1 MLCSSL
7 WLGRCDEY
15 RGGHLN
21 QTESMQVAAS
31 AVIDTGSPRLIHT
44 FVMVVATALG
54 IYLCYRL
61 AVPFLSAITG
71 ALALAV
77 LFSAMQRRLEKW
89 FRHSGLAAAVSTLV
103 IALIVVV
110 PATFVG
116 QQLAIQA
123 VKGAKLV
130 ETKVKTG
137 EWRHQLET
145 QPFVASLIDQV
156 ESHIDLPE
164 IAKSFTAWLSSTGS
178 VIIKGSLVQLI
189 GIFLTFYL
197 LFFFLR
203 DRDSLL
209 QSLRVLSPL
218 SAAQM
223 NRLYTRV
230 DDTIHATVYGTLAVS
245 SMQGLLGGLM
255 FWFLGL
261 SAPLL
266 WGVMMA
272 LLAVVPVL
280 GAFVVWIPAAALLA
294 LEGNWYKALIL
305 AVWGIFVVGTIDN
318 LMRPLLVGGR
328 LKMHTVLAFLSI
340 VGGLI
345 LFGPAGLILGP
356 VGLAITMIL
365 LETWPNRGD
374 VSVEHLPAADHMST
388 SSRPQSTT
396 PTTPT
401 MPTMP
406 TTPLPL

>member
-1 MLCSSL
+1 MLRPSL
-7 WLGRCDEY
+7 WPGRYNEY
-15 RGGHLN
+15 GGGHLN
-21 QTESMQVAAS
+21 QTETMHVAAS
-31 AVIDTGSPRLIHT
+31 TVIDVGTPRPIHT
-44 FVMVVATALG
+44 IVMVVATALG

-61 AVPFLSAITG
+61 AVPFLPAITG

-77 LFSAMQRRLEKW
+77 LFAAMQRRLEKW
-89 FRHSGLAAAVSTLV
+89 FKHAGLAAAISTLV
-103 IALIVVV
+103 IGVIVVV
-110 PATFVG
+110 PAAFVG

-137 EWRHQLET
+137 EWRHQLEA

-156 ESHIDLPE
+156 ENQIDLPE
-164 IAKSFTAWLSSTGS
+164 IAKSFTTWLSSTAS
-178 VIIKGSLVQLI
+178 VIIKGSLVQFI

-203 DRDSLL
+203 DRDALL

-255 FWFLGL
+255 FWFLGM

-280 GAFVVWIPAAALLA
+280 GAVVVWIPAAACWAIRLVAAAVGMLPLLPAWLLA
-294 LEGNWYKALIL
+294 VRSGQTL
-305 AVWGIFVVGTIDN
+305 AAMEPHKHRTC
-318 LMRPLLVGGR
+318 
-328 LKMHTVLAFLSI
+328 
-340 VGGLI
+340 
-345 LFGPAGLILGP
+345 
-356 VGLAITMIL
+356 
-365 LETWPNRGD
+365 GD
-374 VSVEHLPAADHMST
+374 VYPNQAEPHRSIGMYRTGSMVRIT
-388 SSRPQSTT
+388 SCK
-396 PTTPT
+396 
-401 MPTMP
+401 
-406 TTPLPL
+406 